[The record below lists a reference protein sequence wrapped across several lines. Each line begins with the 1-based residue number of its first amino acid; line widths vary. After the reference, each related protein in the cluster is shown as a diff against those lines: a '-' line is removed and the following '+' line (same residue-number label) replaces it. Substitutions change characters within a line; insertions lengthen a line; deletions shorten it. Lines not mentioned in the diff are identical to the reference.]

1 MNFKT
6 INDVEVGDKASITK
20 TVTETDVYLFAG
32 ITGDLNPAHTDA
44 EYMKTTMFK
53 QRVAHGVLTVGLLSA
68 VVGMKLPGPGT
79 ILLGAESRFVAP
91 VFFGDTITAEVEV
104 AEKNVEK
111 NRLKLKA
118 LCTNQSGKTV
128 VTGEFTVMPYAEK

>member
-6 INDVEVGDKASITK
+6 INDIQVGDKASVTR
-20 TVTETDVYLFAG
+20 TVTETDVYLLAG
-32 ITGDLNPAHTDA
+32 VTGDLNPAHTDA

-53 QRVAHGVLTVGLLSA
+53 QRVAHGVLTMGLLSA
-68 VVGMKLPGPGT
+68 VIGMKLPGPGS
-79 ILLGAESRFVAP
+79 ILLSTEARFVAP

-104 AEKNVEK
+104 AEKDVAK

-128 VTGEFTVMPYAEK
+128 VTGEFMVMPYAAN